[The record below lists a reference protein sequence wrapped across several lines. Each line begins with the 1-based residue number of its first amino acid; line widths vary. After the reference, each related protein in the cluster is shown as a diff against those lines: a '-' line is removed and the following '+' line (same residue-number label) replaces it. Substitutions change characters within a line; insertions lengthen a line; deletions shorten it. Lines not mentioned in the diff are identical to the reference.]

1 MTEILLVEDELDLAT
16 TIIDY
21 LEIEDIRCDH
31 ASNGQVALNLIRN
44 NHYQMIILDINMP
57 QMDGLTLCTTLRQD
71 GNDTPILMLT
81 ARDSLEQKLEGF
93 NAGTDDYLVKPF
105 AMKELIARIQ
115 VLAKRKSG
123 EVKLITFKNLNVDLS
138 ERTAS
143 IDKLVLKL
151 SPTNF
156 KILETLVRKA
166 PKGVSRQ
173 EIMTTVWGDDQPDS
187 NSLKVHIYHLR
198 KQLEAATNEIK
209 LATLPNFGFVLRE
222 GDAK

>member
-1 MTEILLVEDELDLAT
+1 
-16 TIIDY
+16 
-21 LEIEDIRCDH
+21 
-31 ASNGQVALNLIRN
+31 
-44 NHYQMIILDINMP
+44 
-57 QMDGLTLCTTLRQD
+57 
-71 GNDTPILMLT
+71 
-81 ARDSLEQKLEGF
+81 
-93 NAGTDDYLVKPF
+93 
-105 AMKELIARIQ
+105 MKELIARIQ

>member
-1 MTEILLVEDELDLAT
+1 MTEVLLVEDELDLAT

-31 ASNGQVALNLIRN
+31 ASNGQVALNLIQN

-57 QMDGLTLCTTLRQD
+57 QMDGLTLCKTLRQD